1 MNTVRVPASTK
12 LRNDH
17 YRMEHALDLGL
28 FLSAALTTAAVSSC
42 FGRTAAAP
50 DSAPL
55 EVSRD
60 NHDLFSGAVAASGAA
75 AAAAAA
81 AAVSPSIAIARGE
94 WDDLF
99 DPSSAASLLVS
110 SLFDFRKVTDFL
122 GRGMC

>member
-75 AAAAAA
+75 AAA
-81 AAVSPSIAIARGE
+81 VSPSIAIARGE

>member
-1 MNTVRVPASTK
+1 MSTVRVPASTK
-12 LRNDH
+12 LRNEH

-75 AAAAAA
+75 AAAAA
-81 AAVSPSIAIARGE
+81 VSPSIAIVRGE
-94 WDDLF
+94 WYDLF